1 MDSTDST
8 SSPLGAHDLLS
19 GVLNGAPL
27 RLTEDLALG
36 EVPGWDSV
44 AMVRLVVAIEE
55 KIGRQL
61 SDLELERIETVAD
74 IERLVKAR
82 RPL

>member
-1 MDSTDST
+1 MDTVDTTPSQSH
-8 SSPLGAHDLLS
+8 AYDLIS
-19 GVLNGAPL
+19 GVLNGPPVQ
-27 RLTEDLALG
+27 LTHDLALG
-36 EVPGWDSV
+36 DVPGWDSV
-44 AMVRLVVAIEE
+44 AMVRLVIAIEE

-74 IERLVKAR
+74 VEKLVKAR